1 MRNCIARAFLGTVAL
16 FLAAVVSAQE
26 PQNKTPSGDDQKKS
40 EERMQEMRSIIE
52 QRMKQIQE
60 ETKKRMEQFEEHR
73 KKIEAQA
80 KAQMEQVDVEA
91 KKMAEQARMQMEN
104 LMKKFKEAAGEK
116 SAPDKASAVSPP
128 RSLEE
133 KLDKILDRLDKLE
146 HRLDRLEKG
155 GNKRASDSSSK

>member
-1 MRNCIARAFLGTVAL
+1 MRNRIARAFLGTVAL

-26 PQNKTPSGDDQKKS
+26 PQNKTPSADDQKKS

-91 KKMAEQARMQMEN
+91 KKMAEQARTQMEN
-104 LMKKFKEAAGEK
+104 LMKKLKEGPGERPGSEK
-116 SAPDKASAVSPP
+116 SSVTTPP

-146 HRLDRLEKG
+146 QRLDRLEKG
-155 GNKRASDSSSK
+155 RKRASDSTSKG